1 MIDTGAKYYHYTHRR
16 GQQLAPTATIDIN
29 SASTFFFKLRYT
41 QFFLFSLKNPCY
53 ACFLVQIYLDFKSA
67 YIMGM
72 RSIIPTAHN
81 SDSPL
86 LRRPIFPTMQNR
98 TQSTN
103 PWFNQV
109 YPTGCFVGQANF
121 DEPWPR
127 QNVLERK
134 RSFYPR
140 LYIPVQ
146 GNYDRPTWYGIKLK
160 I

>member
-1 MIDTGAKYYHYTHRR
+1 MTRYAKR
-16 GQQLAPTATIDIN
+16 
-29 SASTFFFKLRYT
+29 KLKY
-41 QFFLFSLKNPCY
+41 SLNENFNLLPY
-53 ACFLVQIYLDFKSA
+53 VEW
-67 YIMGM
+67 M

-86 LRRPIFPTMQNR
+86 LRQPITPTAHYSDGPFFRQCKIEL
-98 TQSTN
+98 N
-103 PWFNQV
+103 PQIHGLNQV
-109 YPTGCFVGQANF
+109 YPTGCSVGQANL

-146 GNYDRPTWYGIKLK
+146 GNYDRPTWYGES
-160 I
+160 